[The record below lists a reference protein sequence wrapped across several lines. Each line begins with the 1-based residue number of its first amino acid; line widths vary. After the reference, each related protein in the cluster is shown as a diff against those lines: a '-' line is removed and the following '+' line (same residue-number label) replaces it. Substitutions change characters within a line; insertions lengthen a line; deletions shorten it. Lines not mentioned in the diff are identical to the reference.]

1 MLKMTKMLIAFLLIV
16 SVGGCGKKA
25 KTPNEDNLNPTETP
39 QSQETA
45 QPTAKPEET
54 PASNNDGN
62 EGDIVMEVP
71 DLTSLDSINLIVNK
85 QRPLGE
91 DYEPAD
97 LVKPDVPLAK
107 SSVTMRQEAA
117 DAMKIMF
124 NAAKEDG
131 ISLMIGSGYRS
142 YDYQKTLY
150 NNYVARD
157 GEEEANRYSAKPGQ
171 SEHQTGLAADLSGTS
186 GNCYLKGC
194 FKDTDEGVWLKE
206 NAWKYGFILRYPE
219 GKEEITGYIFE
230 PWHYRYFGTEE
241 AQKIFESGLTVEEYY
256 NLQD

>member
-1 MLKMTKMLIAFLLIV
+1 MLKITKILIALMLVMTI
-16 SVGGCGKKA
+16 GGCGKKA
-25 KTPNEDNLNPTETP
+25 KTPAEDHSAPAETTSP
-39 QSQETA
+39 
-45 QPTAKPEET
+45 QPTDAPEET
-54 PASNNDGN
+54 PASGKEDG
-62 EGDIVMEVP
+62 EGDILMEVP
-71 DLTSLDSINLIVNK
+71 DLTSLESITLIVNK
-85 QRPLGE
+85 QRPLGK

-107 SSVTMRQEAA
+107 SSVTLRQEAA

-124 NAAKEDG
+124 DAAKEDG

-142 YDYQKTLY
+142 YDYQKNLY

-157 GEEEANRYSAKPGQ
+157 GEEEASRYSAKPGQ
-171 SEHQTGLAADLSGTS
+171 SEHQTGLAADLSGTNGS
-186 GNCYLKGC
+186 CYLKGC

-206 NAWKYGFILRYPE
+206 NAWKYGFILRYTE

-241 AQKIFESGLTVEEYY
+241 AQKIYESGLTVEEYY
-256 NLQD
+256 NLLD